1 MLFVQKNYIFF
12 KLFYFIYIYIADAII
27 AIAAGIFFLIANLA
41 GFTVES
47 QKILVSFLKTKAEDN
62 MMLHLWEESL
72 HFSSHSKD
80 FEHTLQ

>member
-1 MLFVQKNYIFF
+1 MLFVQKNYIFL
-12 KLFYFIYIYIADAII
+12 KLFYFIYIYIADAIT
-27 AIAAGIFFLIANLA
+27 AIAAGIFFFNSKSCRIYSGITKNL
-41 GFTVES
+41 
-47 QKILVSFLKTKAEDN
+47 SFLKTKAEDN